1 MPRTYNKGNNQ
12 NTYAFYEELPHLR
25 VAPDAEVVSIYKRL
39 DSQKSLPIEE
49 RVYQMRIPVPN
60 TNGVRKSLRIA
71 DRATAIQ
78 RSCFGVCHL
87 LSSVLAVERNGR
99 RFLLS
104 GVLMQNPEMFGNP

>member
-12 NTYAFYEELPHLR
+12 NTFALYEELQHLR
-25 VAPDAEVVSIYKRL
+25 VAPDAEVVSIHKRL

-60 TNGVRKSLRIA
+60 TNGVRKSLRTA

>member
-1 MPRTYNKGNNQ
+1 MRQRLYVKEVKEFLTRHYQWCGKGL
-12 NTYAFYEELPHLR
+12 TKLLA
-25 VAPDAEVVSIYKRL
+25 
-39 DSQKSLPIEE
+39 
-49 RVYQMRIPVPN
+49 VPN
-60 TNGVRKSLRIA
+60 TVGVRKSLRTA